1 MLSTEVCDEPSE
13 RQTSRGINAPGTARR
28 AKRGDLKIGPSHTK
42 HFMTN
47 DLTPA
52 AHHTHAQSLFG
63 RLLLGF
69 HFQCQRLHAEWL
81 AHGTAFLKRSL
92 DIFAGMVLLVLCAPI
107 LLLIAILIKLED
119 RGPVFFAQKRVG
131 QFGRE
136 FKMYKIRSM
145 CLNAEQRL
153 KDLLARNQHQD
164 GVTFKVKD
172 DPRITRVGRWLRKFS
187 LDELPQF
194 YNVLIGNMSLVGPR
208 PPVPGEVR
216 KYSLAHRR
224 RLAIKPGI
232 TCLWQV
238 SGRAEIDFSGQVQLD
253 VDYIENL
260 SFWMDLKILAR
271 TVPAVISGRGAY

>member
-1 MLSTEVCDEPSE
+1 
-13 RQTSRGINAPGTARR
+13 
-28 AKRGDLKIGPSHTK
+28 
-42 HFMTN
+42 MTN

-52 AHHTHAQSLFG
+52 MHHTHSQSLFG

-92 DIFAGMVLLVLCAPI
+92 DIFAGLILLILCAPI
-107 LLLIAILIKLED
+107 FLLIAILIKLED

-187 LDELPQF
+187 LDELPQL
-194 YNVLIGNMSLVGPR
+194 YNVLIGTMSLVGPR

-260 SFWMDLKILAR
+260 SFWMDLKILAL